1 MHTELSTTKSCPAL
15 DPGEVNENFK
25 IFSHCTMGTSAEIKG
40 FAFSFGVVKFFQ
52 AEIES

>member
-1 MHTELSTTKSCPAL
+1 
-15 DPGEVNENFK
+15 
-25 IFSHCTMGTSAEIKG
+25 MGMSAEIKG